1 MEGGG
6 EETRVAGMGGGTVRG
21 GFVKDGNWHRPGIS
35 SSLHDL
41 SFVTAL
47 SKQTTPHV
55 HWFKKRVELK
65 DFHSNSQFSVIK

>member
-55 HWFKKRVELK
+55 H
-65 DFHSNSQFSVIK
+65 